1 LAYDPVAPLWHLPE
15 ERARDEGARLW
26 AGVAVRAIR
35 DQDGRL
41 FGFATVIRD
50 ITDRLHTA
58 DDRREGQRWTA
69 SIIEAAVD
77 AIITVDA
84 DQRIVQF
91 NRAAEVMFLCA
102 ATEALGQT
110 LTQFI
115 PLHPEVAHA
124 DHLRIYAAGGVT
136 NRAVGGVHNLSA
148 LRSNGAEFPIEASI
162 SQAWVDGCLLYTMI
176 LRDITQR
183 RRAEER
189 QSLLLQELAHR
200 MKNTLAVVQSVVAQ
214 TRRFASPD
222 EFHKTLTGRLTALGE
237 AHDLLATSEWT
248 GATLADVVRFAFE
261 PYDTGGTVRPWT
273 VEGPGIWLASN
284 EAVTLSLV
292 FHELAT
298 NAAKYGALSDGKGS
312 VVVQWALTPQGEPAV
327 LTINWRERGGPVV
340 APPARRGFGSRLLDQ
355 AVAHEL
361 GGETI
366 LTFLPDGAACRLQIP
381 LSTKV
386 ALQ

>member
-1 LAYDPVAPLWHLPE
+1 MMN
-15 ERARDEGARLW
+15 
-26 AGVAVRAIR
+26 
-35 DQDGRL
+35 
-41 FGFATVIRD
+41 
-50 ITDRLHTA
+50 
-58 DDRREGQRWTA
+58 
-69 SIIEAAVD
+69 IIESAMD

-91 NRAAEVMFLCA
+91 NRAAEGMFLCA
-102 ATEALGQT
+102 ASEALGQT

-115 PLHPEVAHA
+115 PPHAQAAHA
-124 DHLRIYAAGGVT
+124 DHICSYAATGVT
-136 NRAVGGVHNLSA
+136 MRAMGRIDSLSA
-148 LRSNGAEFPIEASI
+148 LRRNGDEFPIEASI
-162 SQAWVDGCLLYTMI
+162 SQARVNGSPLYTVI

-200 MKNTLAVVQSVVAQ
+200 VKNTLAIVQSVVAQ

-222 EFHKTLTGRLTALGE
+222 EFHKTLTGRLTALGA
-237 AHDLLATSEWT
+237 AHDLLTASEWT

-261 PYDTGGTVRPWT
+261 PYDTDDTVKPWT
-273 VEGPGIWLASN
+273 IEGPGIWLASN

-298 NAAKYGALSDGKGS
+298 NAAKYGALSDGEGR
-312 VVVQWALTPQGEPAV
+312 VTVQWALTCEAEPAV
-327 LTINWRERGGPVV
+327 LTIDWRERGGPKVT
-340 APPARRGFGSRLLDQ
+340 PPARSGFGSRLLNQ

-366 LTFLPDGAACRLQIP
+366 LTFPPDGAACRLQFPI
-381 LSTKV
+381 SAKV
-386 ALQ
+386 NLQ